1 MSDTIETIIVGG
13 GQAGLATSYYLSQQ
27 KREHI
32 VLEQAAQAGNAWRNE
47 RWDSF
52 TFVSPNWS
60 IRMPGAEY
68 HGSDPDGFMPRDEI
82 VRYFEQ
88 YVERFRLPV
97 RYNTHVTSIEQ
108 TGANGGYA
116 VKTVDAEF
124 QARNVVIAVG
134 LFQKPKIPSF
144 SSQIARDVLQLPA
157 SQYRNPGMLPPG
169 AALVVGSAQS
179 GVQVAEDLLLSGRT
193 VYLGVGK
200 VGRVPRRYRGKDI
213 FTWLDLTGFFD
224 RVTEVLPSPQA
235 RFAGNPQVSGARGGH
250 SVNLH
255 QFARDGVRLLGHLQG
270 VDGDKILLAPDLTEN
285 LARTDKIEAD
295 LIGSIDGY
303 IERNGIAAPPETLP
317 VLRDGFDAPVIRELN
332 LRDANITSII
342 WTTRFSF
349 DFSWVRPAAL
359 DSDGFP
365 IQKHGVA
372 DQPGLYFVGLPWLPE
387 QKTGLLLGV
396 GEQAAHVATHIAENR
411 KASP

>member
-1 MSDTIETIIVGG
+1 VSDEFETIIVGG
-13 GQAGLATSYYLSQQ
+13 GQAGLATSYFLSQQ
-27 KREHI
+27 GHAHI

-52 TFVSPNWS
+52 TFVTPNWA

-97 RYNTHVTSIEQ
+97 RYNTHVTCVEQ
-108 TGANGGYA
+108 TGTNGGYS

-124 QARNVVIAVG
+124 HARNVVIAVG
-134 LFQKPKIPSF
+134 LFQKPKVPSF
-144 SSQIARDVLQLPA
+144 SSQIPHDLLQLSA

-169 AALVVGSAQS
+169 AVLVVGSAQS
-179 GVQVAEDLLLSGRT
+179 GVQIAEDLLLSGRS

-213 FTWLDLTGFFD
+213 AAWLELIGFFD
-224 RVTEVLPSPQA
+224 RVTEGLPSPQA

-250 SVNLH
+250 SINLH

-270 VDGDKILLAPDLTEN
+270 VDGDKILLAPDLMEN

-295 LIGSIDGY
+295 LIKSIDGH
-303 IERNGIAAPPETLP
+303 IERNGIAAPAETLP
-317 VLRDGFDAPVIRELN
+317 VLRDGFDAPVMRELN
-332 LRDANITSII
+332 LRDVNITSII
-342 WTTRFSF
+342 WTTGFSF
-349 DFSWVRPAAL
+349 DFSWVRPAIF

-365 IQKHGVA
+365 IQKRGVT

-396 GEQAAHVATHIAENR
+396 GAQAAHVAAHIAENR
-411 KASP
+411 QASP